1 MTLAG
6 AARSLRM
13 GLRSLARN
21 RSGVTAL
28 EFAFVAPVFLTLTC
42 MIMEVGLLM
51 FSQSVL
57 DGAVRNAARLIQTGQ
72 VQVNDGST
80 DTSFQAML
88 CSVFNSPLLDCRG
101 LVWSVQAAD
110 SFGALAAIDQTPP
123 TQSSFVPGGPG
134 QAVAVRVVYTQAAL
148 LPFVGKLLSPSGSVQ
163 LNTTVVFR
171 NESYQ

>member
-1 MTLAG
+1 MIIAS
-6 AARSLRM
+6 AARSLRTW
-13 GLRSLARN
+13 LRLLARN

-28 EFAFVAPVFLTLTC
+28 EFAFVAPAFLLLVC

-72 VQVNDGST
+72 VQLNDGSA
-80 DTSFQAML
+80 DGSFQAML
-88 CSVFNSPLLDCRG
+88 CRAFNSPMLNCGG

-110 SFGALAAIDQTPP
+110 SFGALAAINQTPP

-134 QAVAVRVVYTQAAL
+134 QAVAVRVFYTQAAL
-148 LPFVGKLLSPSGSVQ
+148 LPFVGKLLSPSGTIQ